1 MRKFERSFLIV
12 IETPHQARVFDVGN
26 LDGAQNILYFFVVG
40 AAIFVE
46 ELVDGVESFDDRLVF
61 GNFAVEDA
69 QRIGDIAAL
78 AVSAHFFY
86 YGRERLAK
94 SFVEF
99 CSVGGAAYGVQFERP
114 VGDAHAVEQRGE
126 EFEDFRVSGG
136 RLAAGGGGADDF
148 GSDLIELAV
157 AAFLR
162 TLAAELRSAIE
173 ELVEAAVPEF
183 VLDVG
188 ADYARGVFG
197 AEGQRLSFIA
207 FGAAAIF
214 PGEHFLRD
222 NVGFFAYAAR
232 EQFGGLED
240 GGADF
245 VEVVGAENVADGGF
259 DEVPERRVV
268 REKVAGS
275 SGRFDHRSLV
285 VCRALAWNLSSAL
298 GLSAFG

>member
-1 MRKFERSFLIV
+1 MRKFKRSFLIV
-12 IETPHQARVFDVGN
+12 IETPYQARVFDVGN
-26 LDGAQNILYFFVVG
+26 WDGAQNILYFFVVG

-46 ELVDGVESFDDRLVF
+46 ELVDGGESFDDRLVF
-61 GNFAVEDA
+61 GNLAVEDA

-86 YGRERLAK
+86 YGCERLAK

-136 RLAAGGGGADDF
+136 RQAAGGGGADDF
-148 GSDLIELAV
+148 GSNLIELAV

-162 TLAAELRSAIE
+162 TLAAELRSNIE
-173 ELVEAAVPEF
+173 ELAEPAIPKL

-188 ADYARGVFG
+188 ADYAGGVFG
-197 AEGQRLSFIA
+197 AQGQGLSLIA

-214 PGEHFLRD
+214 PGKHLFGDDVSL
-222 NVGFFAYAAR
+222 FAHPAGK
-232 EQFGGLED
+232 QFGGLED

-245 VEVVGAENVADGGF
+245 VEIVPAKYVADSGF
-259 DEVPERRVV
+259 DEVPERRVG
-268 REKVAGS
+268 RKKIAGS
-275 SGRFDHRSLV
+275 SGGFDH
-285 VCRALAWNLSSAL
+285 
-298 GLSAFG
+298 